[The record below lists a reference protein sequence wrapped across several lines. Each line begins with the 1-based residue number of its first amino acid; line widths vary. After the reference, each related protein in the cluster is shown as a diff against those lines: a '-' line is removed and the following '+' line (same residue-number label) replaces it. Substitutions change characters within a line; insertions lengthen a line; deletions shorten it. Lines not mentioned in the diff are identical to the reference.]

1 MPDPAEF
8 CEVVANGQRLRGWT
22 HVEVAREF
30 GAAATEFKLTAADA
44 DAAGL
49 ADAAS
54 RLPAGTEVQIVLA
67 GTQVANGLIYVRQG
81 AMNPRSRSLMVQG
94 LSRTA
99 ELVIA
104 SHIAKGGQY
113 KGYSFE
119 QIANAV
125 TAPFGIKFQWAAMP
139 ADAAK
144 PFRDPQVFIG
154 ETAFSFLERLARQ
167 RGIKLHDDEHGNLI
181 GDDPAQ
187 GGGQTATL
195 EEGKNIWSIVTVT
208 RDDTVF
214 SRLDAIGQ
222 QKGDDNVF
230 GKSASQVRATATDP
244 AVQRYRPLMIV
255 AEEPSNQ
262 ADLQSR
268 VNREIEERRWTAVQ
282 VQATVRGWL
291 KPGGGLW
298 NVGEYVDLKAPWTL
312 PTSDGTARLF
322 VQSVT
327 FAQSPETP
335 GTITTLGLALRP
347 GAGGIGSTT
356 AGSPNV
362 FTATPTKAEPV
373 A

>member
-8 CEVVANGQRLRGWT
+8 CEIVANGQRLRGWT

-312 PTSDGTARLF
+312 PTSDGAARLF

-347 GAGGIGSTT
+347 GGSIGQTN
-356 AGSPNV
+356 AQSPNV

>member
-1 MPDPAEF
+1 
-8 CEVVANGQRLRGWT
+8 
-22 HVEVAREF
+22 
-30 GAAATEFKLTAADA
+30 
-44 DAAGL
+44 
-49 ADAAS
+49 
-54 RLPAGTEVQIVLA
+54 
-67 GTQVANGLIYVRQG
+67 
-81 AMNPRSRSLMVQG
+81 
-94 LSRTA
+94 
-99 ELVIA
+99 
-104 SHIAKGGQY
+104 
-113 KGYSFE
+113 
-119 QIANAV
+119 
-125 TAPFGIKFQWAAMP
+125 MP

-167 RGIKLHDDEHGNLI
+167 RGIKLHDNEHGNLI

-187 GGGQTATL
+187 GGGQTSTL

-244 AVQRYRPLMIV
+244 AVQRYRPLMII

-282 VQATVRGWL
+282 VQATVQGWI

-298 NVGEYVDLKAPWTL
+298 QVGEYVDLKAPWTL
-312 PTSDGTARLF
+312 PTSDGAARLF